1 VSLSSVAKSD
11 LADSEVQNV
20 KLGRTR
26 CVTYGKG
33 RKRRRERTTGR
44 KETLRR

>member
-20 KLGRTR
+20 KLGGTSLRHL
-26 CVTYGKG
+26 
-33 RKRRRERTTGR
+33 RKR
-44 KETLRR
+44 